1 MKKDDESK
9 TCSQTE
15 RATGLVLEG
24 VLTQDQ
30 PMVPAEGTVE
40 ALITRI
46 L

>member
-9 TCSQTE
+9 RCFRTE

-30 PMVPAEGTVE
+30 PMVPAGGTVE